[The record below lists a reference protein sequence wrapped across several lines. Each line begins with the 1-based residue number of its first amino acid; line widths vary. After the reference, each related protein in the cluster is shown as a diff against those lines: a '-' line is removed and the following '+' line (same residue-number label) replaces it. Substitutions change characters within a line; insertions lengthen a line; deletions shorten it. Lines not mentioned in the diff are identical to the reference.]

1 MLLARKPQYYPAK
14 RPEWTPRRPGRLDAP
29 APRRNAAERSR
40 TITLFALVLVLAS
53 GFLHAAWNLLA
64 KRASGDASGPA
75 FVWLYSALSTVI
87 FAPLAAVV
95 VIGGEGVGPVG
106 LFFMFG
112 TGALH
117 VGYFLSLQKG
127 YQVGDLSVV
136 YPLARGVGP
145 LLASGT
151 AILFLGESAGP
162 LAVGGILLI
171 VAGVFL
177 LSWEPDDGGKSPGE
191 RWLGVAF
198 GLLTGVF
205 IAGYTLWDKVAVS
218 DLALSPV
225 LYYWGSL
232 VVQTVILLPVAL
244 RLRGE
249 IRTAWRAR
257 WAETLGVAVLSP
269 LAYLLVLT
277 ALVFAPVSRVAP
289 AREIGILIG
298 TLLGGNLLAEG
309 GLKRRLIASFCM
321 VLGIVALAVG

>member
-1 MLLARKPQYYPAK
+1 MGCGRKEQD
-14 RPEWTPRRPGRLDAP
+14 LV
-29 APRRNAAERSR
+29 
-40 TITLFALVLVLAS
+40 TLFALGLVVAS

-75 FVWLYSALSTVI
+75 FVWLCSALSTVI
-87 FAPLAAVV
+87 YAPLAVAVV
-95 VIGGEGVGPVG
+95 VGGERVGPVG

-127 YQVGDLSVV
+127 YRVGDLSFV

-145 LLASGT
+145 LLASGA

-162 LAVGGILLI
+162 VAIGGILLI

-177 LSWEPDDGGKSPGE
+177 LAWEPDDGRKPPGE

-198 GLLTGVF
+198 GLLTGAF

-249 IRTAWRAR
+249 IRTAWNAR
-257 WAETLGVAVLSP
+257 RVEALGVAVLSP

-309 GLKRRLIASFCM
+309 GVGRRLIASFCM
-321 VLGIVALAVG
+321 VLGIVSLAVG

>member
-1 MLLARKPQYYPAK
+1 M
-14 RPEWTPRRPGRLDAP
+14 TV
-29 APRRNAAERSR
+29 
-40 TITLFALVLVLAS
+40 TLFALGLVLIS

-75 FVWLYSALSTVI
+75 FVWLYSALATVI

-95 VIGGEGVGPVG
+95 FVGGERVGPVG
-106 LFFMFG
+106 LLFVFG

-136 YPLARGVGP
+136 YPLARGTGP
-145 LLASGT
+145 LLASGA
-151 AILFLGESAGP
+151 AILLLGERAGP
-162 LAVGGILLI
+162 VAWASILLI

-177 LSWEPDDGGKSPGE
+177 LAWEPDGGRRSPGE
-191 RWLGVAF
+191 RRLGVVF
-198 GLLTGVF
+198 GVLTGAF
-205 IAGYTLWDKVAVS
+205 IAAYTLWDKHAVG

-232 VVQTVILLPVAL
+232 LVQTVVLLPVAL
-244 RLRGE
+244 RRREE
-249 IRTAWRAR
+249 IRGAWQAR
-257 WAETLGVAVLSP
+257 RPETLGVAVLSP
-269 LAYLLVLT
+269 VAYLLVLT

-298 TLLGGNLLAEG
+298 TLLGGGMLAEG
-309 GLKRRLIASFCM
+309 GLGRRLLASFCM